1 MNDTR
6 NPWKTL
12 STKTHYE
19 NPWIRID
26 EHQVINV
33 ADKPGIYGT
42 VHFKNLALGI
52 VPVDDEGNTYLVG
65 QFRYPLGQYSW
76 EIPEG
81 GGALEIEPLVSAQRE
96 LKEETGITAMEWN
109 LIQELHL
116 SNSATDERALIYLA
130 TKLHFGDSAPEEDEA
145 LTVKKLPL
153 KKAHEMVLNGEITDA
168 ISVVGLLRANVL
180 LR

>member
-1 MNDTR
+1 MDETL

-12 STKTHYE
+12 STKTQYE
-19 NPWIRID
+19 NPWIRVE
-26 EHQVINV
+26 EHQVIN
-33 ADKPGIYGT
+33 AANKPGIYGT

-52 VPVDDEGNTYLVG
+52 VPVDNEGNTYLVG
-65 QFRYPLGQYSW
+65 QYRYPLKQYSW

-96 LKEETGITAMEWN
+96 LKEETGITAMEWR
-109 LIQELHL
+109 LIQEMHL

-130 TKLHFGDSAPEEDEA
+130 TGLHFGDSAPEEDEA

-153 KKAHEMVLNGEITDA
+153 KKATEMVLNGEITDA
-168 ISVVGLLRANVL
+168 ISVVALLRASAL
-180 LR
+180 MS